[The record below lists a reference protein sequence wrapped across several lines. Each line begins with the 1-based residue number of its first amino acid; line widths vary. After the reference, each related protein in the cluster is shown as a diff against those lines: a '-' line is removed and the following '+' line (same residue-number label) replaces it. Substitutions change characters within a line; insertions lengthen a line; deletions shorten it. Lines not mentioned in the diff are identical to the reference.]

1 MATFQI
7 NIGDHASSVG
17 HYRAFSGTGSYY
29 SSLKW
34 ARSKLFDVAKHNPPA
49 NTFFRSLP
57 GGRSL
62 TSLINDSG
70 IWINYAPSV
79 APLFGQTRMGT
90 GEIGISDRPFA
101 LGRWMVLATV
111 VHELAHVDGAPNT
124 GGNTLAEEAVYHCG
138 LGSSAEYYSGI
149 DDPSTP
155 YDPNYGD

>member
-7 NIGDHASSVG
+7 NIGDHTSSVR
-17 HYRAFSGTGSYY
+17 HYRAFSSGGSYY
-29 SSLKW
+29 SSLNW
-34 ARSKLFDVAKHNPPA
+34 TRTKLFGVAKHNPPA

-62 TSLINDSG
+62 TSLINDSS

-101 LGRWMVLATV
+101 LGKWMVLATV
-111 VHELAHVDGAPNT
+111 IHELAHVNGAPNT
-124 GGNTLAEEAVYHCG
+124 GGNTLAEDAVYHCG
-138 LGSSAEYYSGI
+138 LGSSAEYYGGP

-155 YDPNYGD
+155 YNPDLGD

>member
-7 NIGDHASSVG
+7 NIGDHTSSVG
-17 HYRAFSGTGSYY
+17 HYKAFSKHSQHY

-34 ARSKLFDVAKHNPPA
+34 ARNKLFAVAKHNPPS

-62 TSLINDSG
+62 TSLINDSS
-70 IWINYAPSV
+70 IWVNYAPTV
-79 APLFGQTRMGT
+79 APLFGQTKMGAK
-90 GEIGISDRPFA
+90 EIGISDRPFVV
-101 LGRWMVLATV
+101 GKWMVLATV
-111 VHELAHVDGAPNT
+111 IHELAHVNGAPAT

-138 LGSSAEYYSGI
+138 LGSAAEYYTGV

-155 YDPNYGD
+155 YDPALGD